1 MITDFVENDG
11 AMVDDGVLSQMG
23 VPAFRNL
30 VNETV
35 DDQYYFSYH
44 HSAGDTVSV
53 LNSTMMDQNVEYIA
67 KLIYLIADMNSTI
80 PTIRQQ

>member
-1 MITDFVENDG
+1 VAVFESDLGSLSPHGFGFNGTSDGYKYMKDMFNKYIKKGMITDFVENDG

-35 DDQYYFSYH
+35 DD
-44 HSAGDTVSV
+44 
-53 LNSTMMDQNVEYIA
+53 
-67 KLIYLIADMNSTI
+67 
-80 PTIRQQ
+80 